1 MELLGGAYEAA
12 MVNAGIT
19 ADRPETWSR
28 PAPPLDEVIRLLDAT
43 EHADAPELARVLGY
57 ASVLDGGH
65 GLNIMD
71 LNLASEDPWSAAAQ
85 SLAAFVE
92 AILGRQ
98 MDTHAFN
105 ALVEAYR
112 ATMEKWGFHADD
124 HTSWE
129 ARKGRTPTLSNLV
142 DTLAAD
148 RRPQSQDLA
157 AVLQQFAYGLYA
169 GLFNTQ
175 TTIDIS
181 QSPFIVFGMRSLRE
195 NVERSLTP
203 VFAWQV
209 LRLAWNEVVSLGG
222 AQNTHLIIDEAWYV
236 LEQPG
241 AATRLERMARS
252 FRKYNAALHLA
263 THDVRKLV
271 ASPEARVIA
280 EIGRVKMLFGQESEG
295 AVRSL
300 AEVFGLTPAEQ
311 ADLLRTG
318 KGEGLLVMGSDLRLP
333 VYVVVNPLRIK
344 RLATNREQQLAVA
357 RASGRKAQPV
367 L

>member
-1 MELLGGAYEAA
+1 MA
-12 MVNAGIT
+12 NAGIL

-28 PAPPLDEVIRLLDAT
+28 LTPPLDDVIGLLDAS
-43 EHADAPELARVLGY
+43 EHTDAPEMVRVLSY
-57 ASVLDGGH
+57 ASMLDGGH
-65 GLNIMD
+65 SLNIMD
-71 LNLASEDPWSAAAQ
+71 LNLNSENPWSAAAE

-98 MDTHAFN
+98 MDTYAFN
-105 ALVEAYR
+105 ALVEAYQ
-112 ATMEKWGFHADD
+112 ATMEKWGFRANDR
-124 HTSWE
+124 TSWE
-129 ARKGRTPTLSNLV
+129 ARQGRAPTLSNLV

-181 QSPFIVFGMRSLRE
+181 RSPFVVFGMRSLRE
-195 NVERSLTP
+195 NVEKSLTP

-222 AQNTHLIIDEAWYV
+222 AQNTHLVIDEAWYV

-263 THDVRKLV
+263 THDIQKMV

-280 EIGRVKMLFGQESEG
+280 EIGRVKMLFGQESES

-300 AEVFGLTPAEQ
+300 AEVFGLAPAEQ
-311 ADLLRTG
+311 ADLLRVS
-318 KGEGLLVMGSDLRLP
+318 KGEGLLVMGTDLRLP
-333 VYVVVNPLRIK
+333 LYVAVNPLRIK

-357 RASGRKAQPV
+357 RASGRKARPV